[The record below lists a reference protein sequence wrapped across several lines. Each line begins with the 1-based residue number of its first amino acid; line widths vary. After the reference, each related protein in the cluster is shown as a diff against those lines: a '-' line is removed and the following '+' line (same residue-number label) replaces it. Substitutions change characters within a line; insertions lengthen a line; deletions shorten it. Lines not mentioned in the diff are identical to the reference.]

1 MNYETKETT
10 VLEIISLDHITNGVN
25 RSTNDRCQISAANI
39 DLVFTHHDALGPY
52 HSELVIKL
60 ISKNF

>member
-52 HSELVIKL
+52 HSELVITL